1 MRSGGGDNGIG
12 SYQHVQMVERRPALR
27 DRDFGFRRSPQ
38 SACAT
43 VVIKTFRL
51 SICVTGEKHPDGC
64 KSAHADAHLVVSD
77 DQMEDLDGEIG
88 QGATIMA
95 PSSSGG
101 SARVNPRIAGAVIRM
116 KRLRSRTCEGPLSRV

>member
-1 MRSGGGDNGIG
+1 MFKWWSAGLLSAIAILAF
-12 SYQHVQMVERRPALR
+12 VAP
-27 DRDFGFRRSPQ
+27 PQ

-43 VVIKTFRL
+43 VIIKTFRF

-101 SARVNPRIAGAVIRM
+101 SAPGQPAHRGRKHQNEAAPQPDM
-116 KRLRSRTCEGPLSRV
+116 

>member
-1 MRSGGGDNGIG
+1 MFKWWSAGLL
-12 SYQHVQMVERRPALR
+12 SALAT
-27 DRDFGFRRSPQ
+27 
-38 SACAT
+38 SALVAAPHSAGAT
-43 VVIKTFRL
+43 VIIKTFRF

-101 SARVNPRIAGAVIRM
+101 SAPGQPVHRGRRHQNEAAPQPDM
-116 KRLRSRTCEGPLSRV
+116 

>member
-1 MRSGGGDNGIG
+1 MSKWWSAGLLSAIAILAF
-12 SYQHVQMVERRPALR
+12 VAP
-27 DRDFGFRRSPQ
+27 PQ

-43 VVIKTFRL
+43 VIIKTFRF

-64 KSAHADAHLVVSD
+64 KSAHADAHLVVPD